1 MLPVSLASQ
10 RAAREPVYAIREEPP
25 RVPKPSRHAE
35 RYDASP
41 AHLSLE
47 GRTRASTAALRA
59 RYLLAAAIITPEA
72 RAPALPRPPCRRDE
86 ANVYVSVAQSL
97 ARR

>member
-35 RYDASP
+35 R
-41 AHLSLE
+41 
-47 GRTRASTAALRA
+47 
-59 RYLLAAAIITPEA
+59 
-72 RAPALPRPPCRRDE
+72 DE